1 LEEDNKKENSES
13 AKAPSSHKGNYGGED
28 YIYRSHRADHDE
40 ESYENKRG
48 RRAFSYVWNII
59 WSLVLIIFFNFFSS
73 YIAYYQFEQSNGALA
88 WHKFSIITSD
98 FSKLV
103 PLITAGLF
111 IIVVGNIILLI
122 FDRYILARIIEI
134 VCAIF
139 AVAVIANFLLLFP
152 IDFNI
157 IPYDKVAELLPLI
170 LKIISGLIILILVI
184 QIIANFVKIV
194 ARIAKK

>member
-1 LEEDNKKENSES
+1 MEENNKKDNPES
-13 AKAPSSHKGNYGGED
+13 VKAPNTPNRNYDDRD
-28 YIYRSHRADHDE
+28 YGYRSHRVDHNE

-59 WSLVLIIFFNFFSS
+59 WSLVFIIFFNFFSS
-73 YIAYYQFEQSNGALA
+73 YIAYYQYEQSDGSLV
-88 WHKFSIITSD
+88 WHRFSIITGD

-111 IIVVGNIILLI
+111 IIIVGNIILLI
-122 FDRYILARIIEI
+122 FDRYILAKIVEI

-170 LKIISGLIILILVI
+170 LKIASGLIILILVI
-184 QIIANFVKIV
+184 QIIANFVRIVVKIT
-194 ARIAKK
+194 KK

>member
-1 LEEDNKKENSES
+1 MEEDNKKENSES
-13 AKAPSSHKGNYGGED
+13 AKAPNLRDRNYDDRNYG
-28 YIYRSHRADHDE
+28 YRSHKSDRDE

-73 YIAYYQFEQSNGALA
+73 YIAYYQYEQSNGTLA
-88 WHKFSIITSD
+88 WHRFSMITGD

-111 IIVVGNIILLI
+111 LVVVGNIILLI
-122 FDRYILARIIEI
+122 FDRYVLAKVIEI

-139 AVAVIANFLLLFP
+139 AIAVIANFLLLFP

-157 IPYDKVAELLPLI
+157 IPYDKVSELLPLI
-170 LKIISGLIILILVI
+170 LKIASGLIILVLVI
-184 QIIANFVKIV
+184 QVIASFVKIV
-194 ARIAKK
+194 VKIAKK